1 MRKIA
6 YSHGAACAIGY
17 SDPTCGGVCNITL
30 DWGPKVF
37 LEIFYLR
44 NFLYNY
50 IKNALKSIENH

>member
-1 MRKIA
+1 MPKIA

-44 NFLYNY
+44 NFLYN
-50 IKNALKSIENH
+50 IL